1 MISALCAG
9 PLGPGAPD
17 LAADLAAA
25 GIHVLGAVQCD
36 KLVHEVV
43 RLPPD
48 VLVCWS
54 PYPDDAF
61 FEALRLVQSLQ
72 PVPVLVFTHDAQA
85 ETVERA
91 LAAGVDEWVVNGY
104 AAARLRPLVQ
114 LAQARHRHAR
124 RQREALHD
132 LQLRFDERK
141 LVERAKGLMMRRQAI
156 SEEEAFRRL
165 RGAAMHGKQRVGQVS
180 QQLIHATLDAEAVNR
195 AGQLRMLSQR
205 IVKLHALEAAGV
217 DPAEARAGLAQS
229 VAMLRAN
236 LDHLARTLSKETF
249 GDLLDAV
256 NSSWNALQPRVGA
269 RAAPAQLAAV
279 DGAAEGLLE
288 AADRLTAALEAAS
301 PLPTVTVIN
310 LSGRQRMLSQ
320 RAAKC
325 ALLGSLLEGEPAQ
338 AARAGAAEAQRQ
350 FAAALQQLG
359 ELPLSTAAIRIE
371 LVAAQRDGEALGRAA
386 QAAGTAAARREIAA
400 LSEALLARF
409 EALTERYE
417 LELQRLLA

>member
-17 LAADLAAA
+17 LVADLAAA
-25 GIHVLGAVQCD
+25 GIHVLGAVACD
-36 KLVHEVV
+36 KVVREVV

-48 VLVCWS
+48 VLVCWA
-54 PYPDDAF
+54 PHPDEAF
-61 FEALRLVQSLQ
+61 FEAMRLVQSLQ
-72 PVPVLVFTHDAQA
+72 PVPVLAFTSDAQV
-85 ETVERA
+85 EPMERA
-91 LAAGVDEWVVNGY
+91 LAAGVDEWVANGY

-114 LAQARHRHAR
+114 LAQARWRHAR
-124 RQREALHD
+124 RLRDELQD

-165 RGAAMHGKQRVGQVS
+165 RGAAMQGKQRVGQVS

-217 DPAEARAGLAQS
+217 DPAHARALLTQSVAAVRASLEHLAQS
-229 VAMLRAN
+229 
-236 LDHLARTLSKETF
+236 LSRETF

-256 NSSWNALQPRVGA
+256 QTAWNALQPRVGA
-269 RAAPAQLAAV
+269 RVAPDRLGAVDAAAQL
-279 DGAAEGLLE
+279 LLE

-301 PLPTVTVIN
+301 PQPTVTVIN

-320 RAAKC
+320 RAAQQ
-325 ALLGSLLEGEPAQ
+325 ALLGSLLEGEAAQ
-338 AARAGAAEAQRQ
+338 AARAGAAEALRR

-371 LVAAQRDGEALGRAA
+371 LVAAQREAEALSLAA
-386 QAAGTAAARREIAA
+386 QDAGDAAARGRIAE

-409 EALTERYE
+409 EALTGRYE
-417 LELQRLLA
+417 MELQRLLA